1 MSDIIH
7 LLPDSV
13 ANQIAAGEVIQRP
26 ASVVKEL
33 MENSID
39 AGASAITVMV
49 KDAGRT
55 LIQVIDDG
63 KGMSETD
70 ARMAFERH
78 ATSKI
83 NEAKDLFSLKT
94 MGFRGEALPS
104 IAAVAHVELRT
115 RRHEDETGTHIV
127 IAGSMIEKQE
137 RAAMAAG
144 TNFSVKSLFF
154 NIPVRRKFLK
164 TITTELNHIIS
175 DFQRI
180 ALVYPEIAFTLVHN
194 NTTIFQLPAS
204 NYRGR
209 IVDIFGKYINQ
220 QLLEINTDST
230 LVRMFG
236 FVGSPNFA
244 RKKGA
249 LQYFFVNGRYM
260 RHPFFHR
267 AVMQACEKM
276 LPSDCAPSYFIYFEV
291 EPNTI
296 DVNIHPSKTEIKF
309 ENETAIWSIITAS
322 VREALGKFNVVPS
335 IDFDQEG
342 ALELDFSRSKNTPV
356 NAPKVDYNP
365 SYNPFK
371 STNTA
376 NNYSRQTQGWELLY
390 QRNTTPNPSK
400 GEEDHSGEGEE
411 MILKSSITETPEQL
425 TLNIN
430 EQQGFFQ
437 FANRYIITSVKSG
450 MMLIDQ
456 RRAHTRVLFEK
467 FFRQIKERKSFSQ
480 TMLFPEMLELNPVET
495 AVLNELKEDLH
506 YVGFDVENLGK
517 NTFAINGIPADL
529 KGQNPQEVIEQMID
543 AAQNKAGDVKED
555 LHTRLA
561 LSLAKS
567 LAVSYGKA
575 MSNEEI
581 AALVEN
587 LFACPNPNY
596 LPDGKNI
603 ISILTN
609 EELERK
615 FK

>member
-1 MSDIIH
+1 MDIIH

-33 MENSID
+33 MENAID
-39 AGASAITVMV
+39 AGASAITVVV

-83 NEAKDLFSLKT
+83 NAAKDLFSLRT

-104 IAAVAHVELRT
+104 IAAVAQVELRT
-115 RRHEDETGTHIV
+115 RRHEDEIGTY
-127 IAGSMIEKQE
+127 IAINGSVIEKQE
-137 RAAMAAG
+137 DAAIACG
-144 TNFSVKSLFF
+144 TNFSVKNLFF
-154 NIPVRRKFLK
+154 NIPARRKFLK
-164 TITTELNHIIS
+164 ADSTELNHIIA

-180 ALVYPEIAFTLVHN
+180 ALVYPEIAFTLTNN
-194 NTTIFQLPAS
+194 NTTIFQLPPAG
-204 NYRGR
+204 YRGR

-220 QLLEINTDST
+220 QLLEIHTDSA
-230 LVRMFG
+230 LVKMFG
-236 FVGSPNFA
+236 FAGSPDFA

-260 RHPFFHR
+260 RHPYFHR
-267 AVMQACEKM
+267 AVMQAYEKM
-276 LPSDCAPSYFIYFEV
+276 LPSDSAPNYFIYFEI
-291 EPNTI
+291 EPNAI

-309 ENETAIWSIITAS
+309 ENENAIWSIITAS

-342 ALELDFSRSKNTPV
+342 ALELDFSSSKNAPV
-356 NAPKVDYNP
+356 APKVDYNP

-371 STNTA
+371 STGTA
-376 NNYSRQTQGWELLY
+376 RPQQNWELLY
-390 QRNTTPNPSK
+390 QGIEKRGNFPKEEFSK
-400 GEEDHSGEGEE
+400 EE
-411 MILKSSITETPEQL
+411 MILKSGITESPEQL
-425 TLNIN
+425 TLGID
-430 EQQGFFQ
+430 EKQGYFQ

-456 RRAHTRVLFEK
+456 RRAHVRVLFEK
-467 FFRQIKERKSFSQ
+467 FFRQIKERKGFSQ
-480 TMLFPEMLELNPVET
+480 TMLFPEILELNPVES
-495 AVLNELKEDLH
+495 AVLTELKDDLH
-506 YVGFDVENLGK
+506 YVGFDVELFGK
-517 NTFAINGIPADL
+517 NTFALNGIPADL
-529 KGQNPQEVIEQMID
+529 KGQNPQQVIEQMID
-543 AAQNKAGDVKED
+543 AAQNKGGDVKED

-567 LAVSYGKA
+567 LAVSYGKP
-575 MSNEEI
+575 MNNEEI

-603 ISILTN
+603 ISILTG
-609 EELERK
+609 EELEKK